1 MSAQPSLVER
11 THGAS
16 DARLETACG
25 RVIALPVERW
35 WAHPSPEEAPVLD
48 LALSATLDV
57 GCGPGRHVIELG
69 SRGVPAVGI
78 DNAHG
83 AAGVARRRGAEVLQ
97 RSIFDRIPN
106 EGRWGT
112 ALLMDGNVG
121 IGGDPDRL
129 LRRCRAL
136 LREGGRALVELSAP
150 GEWTGSLKVRAAW
163 ADARTDWF
171 RWACVST
178 DHIERM
184 ADACGFDTLDVW
196 SGSGRWFARLDAR

>member
-11 THGAS
+11 TQGAT

-25 RVIALPVERW
+25 RVIELPVERW

-57 GCGPGRHVIELG
+57 GCGPGRHVIDLLG
-69 SRGVPAVGI
+69 RGVAAVGI
-78 DNAHG
+78 DNARG
-83 AAGVARRRGAEVLQ
+83 AVEAARRRGAEVLQ

-112 ALLMDGNVG
+112 TLLMDGNVG

-129 LRRCRAL
+129 LRRCRRL

-150 GEWTGSLKVRAAW
+150 GERTGSLKVRAAW
-163 ADARTDWF
+163 ANARTDWF
-171 RWACVST
+171 PWACVSA
-178 DHIERM
+178 DHVEPI
-184 ADACGFDTLDVW
+184 ADACGFDTVQVW
-196 SGSGRWFARLDAR
+196 GSSGRWFARLDAR